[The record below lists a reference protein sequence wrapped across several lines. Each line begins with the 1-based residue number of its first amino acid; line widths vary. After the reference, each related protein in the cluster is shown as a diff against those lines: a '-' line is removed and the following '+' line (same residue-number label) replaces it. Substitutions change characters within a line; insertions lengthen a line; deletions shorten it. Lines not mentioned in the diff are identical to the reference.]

1 MKHIT
6 RARGTSLTTG
16 VKRALGS
23 LACLF
28 LVFMQVNAQSERS
41 AADLKA
47 KEESVAKPM
56 TNDEVREALRLQ
68 ESEQAKQVQQQL
80 NAMGVPAG
88 VELSPEKRE
97 YLESLARQQ
106 AGTPDAAPTAG
117 EQGALQKATDAREQ
131 LPPMT
136 DKLEADPQQ

>member
-6 RARGTSLTTG
+6 RARGTTLTTG

-23 LACLF
+23 IACLF
-28 LVFMQVNAQSERS
+28 LVFMQVNAQSDRS
-41 AADLKA
+41 AELKA
-47 KEESVAKPM
+47 KEAAVAQPM
-56 TNDEVREALRLQ
+56 SATDAKEALKLQ
-68 ESEQAKQVQQQL
+68 EAEQAKQLQQQL

-97 YLESLARQQ
+97 YLEKLAREQ
-106 AGTPDAAPTAG
+106 AGTPEAAPTAG
-117 EQGALQKATDAREQ
+117 EQGALQKAADAREQ